1 MVPDDV
7 IFMFASVLVIFGAF
21 LFVALLFFLM
31 CPQSVLEVEFVKQAG
46 VKSYSLK
53 FAYPV
58 RQAYHMHDA
67 IMQGRFGK
75 RILN

>member
-1 MVPDDV
+1 MPTDSRCVYV
-7 IFMFASVLVIFGAF
+7 CV
-21 LFVALLFFLM
+21 
-31 CPQSVLEVEFVKQAG
+31 QAG
-46 VKSYSLK
+46 TKSYTLK

-75 RILN
+75 GPFNIKPE